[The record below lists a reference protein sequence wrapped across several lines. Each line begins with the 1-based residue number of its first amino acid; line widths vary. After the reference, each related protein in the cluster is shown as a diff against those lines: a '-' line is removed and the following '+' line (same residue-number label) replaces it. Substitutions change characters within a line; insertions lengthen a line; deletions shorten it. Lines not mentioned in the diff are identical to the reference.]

1 MLEKLLVVVLCACAV
16 RGEWELVWSD
26 EFDGSEIDSTKW
38 GHEFAMGG
46 GGVSVTWSII
56 QYIISS
62 LSASLS
68 FFLELGVS
76 NLHRRCCQQLLS

>member
-1 MLEKLLVVVLCACAV
+1 MLGNLVVVVLCACAV

-46 GGVSVTWSII
+46 GGVSNTSSII
-56 QYIISS
+56 QS
-62 LSASLS
+62 LTFITQASASIC
-68 FFLELGVS
+68 LELGVS